1 MPRTLIAGNWKM
13 NLKKEEAVALASQ
26 VVSKASEFR
35 AVDVVLCPA
44 FCYIPI
50 VQQIIRGTTIHLGA
64 QNCSTEQKGAYT
76 GEVSAAMLESLE
88 VQFCIVGH
96 SERRGYFHEDDTSI
110 AKKVDA
116 LLEESIWP
124 ILCIGETLE
133 ERKAGK
139 TWQVVSKQLTNCLKQ
154 VSPEEVSRIAIAYE
168 PVWAIGAGESATP
181 EQAEE
186 IHAKLR
192 EHIKVNYG
200 AGVADATR
208 IIYGGSVD
216 VDNAQAL
223 LLQPNI
229 NGALVGGASL
239 KAEDFAKI
247 VAISVQ
253 V

>member
-1 MPRTLIAGNWKM
+1 MLIAGNWKM
-13 NLKKEEAVALASQ
+13 NLRKEEAVALTSQ
-26 VVSKASEFR
+26 VVSKVSEYR
-35 AVDVVLCPA
+35 AADIVLCPA
-44 FCYIPI
+44 YCYIPV

-64 QNCSTEQKGAYT
+64 QNCYTEQKGAYT
-76 GEVSAAMLESLE
+76 GEVSAVMLESLE

-96 SERRGYFHEDDTSI
+96 SERRRYFQEDNALI

-124 ILCIGETLE
+124 ILCVGETLE

-139 TWQVVSKQLTNCLKQ
+139 TWQVVSKQLTNCLKE
-154 VSPEEVSRIAIAYE
+154 VSPEEISRIAIAYE
-168 PVWAIGAGESATP
+168 PVWAIGTGESATP

-223 LLQPNI
+223 LSQPSI
-229 NGALVGGASL
+229 DGALVGGASL

-247 VAISVQ
+247 VAFSTQ
-253 V
+253 L

>member
-1 MPRTLIAGNWKM
+1 VARMLIAGNWKM
-13 NLKKEEAVALASQ
+13 NLTKEEAVALTSQ
-26 VVSKASEFR
+26 VVSKVGEFR

-44 FCYIPI
+44 LCYIPI

-64 QNCSTEQKGAYT
+64 QNCYAEPQGAYT

-96 SERRGYFHEDDTSI
+96 SERRRYFHEDDALI

-133 ERKAGK
+133 ERKSGK
-139 TWQVVSKQLTNCLKQ
+139 TWEIVSKQLTKCLKD
-154 VSPEEVSRIAIAYE
+154 VSPEEVSRVAIAYE
-168 PVWAIGAGESATP
+168 PVWAIGTGESATP
-181 EQAEE
+181 QQAEE
-186 IHAKLR
+186 IHGKLR
-192 EHIKVNYG
+192 EHIKVKYG
-200 AGVADATR
+200 AGVAEATR

-216 VDNAQAL
+216 VSNAQDL
-223 LLQPNI
+223 LSQQNI

-239 KAEDFAKI
+239 KADDFAQI
-247 VAISVQ
+247 VALSAKT
-253 V
+253 